1 MNKKPAQ
8 AKAAEPETPAAAA
21 IESPRPQPR
30 ILVVDDEPHVVQ
42 IFQDLLAQR
51 GYQVVAVT
59 GKPSEAQYLR
69 ELGAAEVI
77 ASADLP
83 AGTKPLEPAL
93 WQAAVDSLGGAPLGA
108 LTRCVQKYGVIA
120 SIGNAAGLDFGTSVM
135 PFILRGVRLLGV
147 NSDNEP
153 EVRDRIWHRLGG
165 DLRPKHLAQIA
176 RVIPWAQLPAA
187 IDAVSNGKAR
197 GRTVIDVGSAAA

>member
-1 MNKKPAQ
+1 
-8 AKAAEPETPAAAA
+8 
-21 IESPRPQPR
+21 
-30 ILVVDDEPHVVQ
+30 
-42 IFQDLLAQR
+42 
-51 GYQVVAVT
+51 
-59 GKPSEAQYLR
+59 LR
-69 ELGAAEVI
+69 ALGASEVI

-93 WQAAVDSLGGAPLGA
+93 WQGAVDSLGGAPLGA
-108 LTRCVQKYGVIA
+108 LTRCMQRYGIIA
-120 SIGNAAGLDFGTSVM
+120 SIGNAAGLDFSTSVM

-153 EVRDRIWHRLGG
+153 EVRDRVWTRLGS
-165 DLRPKHLAQIA
+165 DMRPKHLAQIA

-197 GRTVIDVGSAAA
+197 GRTVIDVSTSSA